1 MTKLAKRGKPIE
13 PIKRLFS
20 WLVQMSPRWTHLR
33 GIPFRQFSVFLAGVF
48 LLFTV
53 IGFYNDLME
62 AGRLPYIVALA
73 FAIISGLNATLWV
86 FIAARAPL
94 YLTLVMI
101 VLQFFLSDIS
111 VAVRKWI
118 EATWHPPAVESQAGL
133 HFAATSILIAII
145 ASYSLLMRF
154 MAITGRETM
163 RVKSE
168 LALAHGIQKT
178 LVPKINISTQLFE
191 IFGISEPSDK
201 VGGDLVDAVEL
212 CDGNVVAY
220 LADIAGHGLQA
231 GILMGMLK
239 TAARTVLTD
248 RSECDGGSMLSRLMD
263 RLNQV
268 LPQVKEAH
276 MYATFT
282 TLWLDREGNAFY
294 GTAASPP
301 ILHWIA
307 EKKTIECV
315 DEEQFPLGLLPVSEF
330 PAYHMPM
337 ANGDLIVIATD
348 GILEVSSTAKAR
360 LGVEFGVESLKK
372 LIEDGAQLP
381 LPELAG
387 RILKSVRKYGKQ
399 LDDQT
404 LLLVRR
410 RHD

>member
-1 MTKLAKRGKPIE
+1 MKTISFGWLMKR
-13 PIKRLFS
+13 
-20 WLVQMSPRWTHLR
+20 PRTWIHLQHV
-33 GIPFRQFSVFLAGVF
+33 PMRQLSIFLAAVF
-48 LLFTV
+48 LLFSV
-53 IGFYNDLME
+53 IGFYSDLMQ
-62 AGRLPYIVALA
+62 GGTLPYAVVLVNAAYSGFSAL
-73 FAIISGLNATLWV
+73 LWV
-86 FIAARAPL
+86 FVVARLPSFFIFIMIAKEIFIPSSAFVAHMAWVLFKPAP
-94 YLTLVMI
+94 
-101 VLQFFLSDIS
+101 
-111 VAVRKWI
+111 VAPVNG
-118 EATWHPPAVESQAGL
+118 Q
-133 HFAATSILIAII
+133 HFAATSILVVVI
-145 ASYSLLMRF
+145 ASYTCFS
-154 MAITGRETM
+154 AYIGKAGREAF
-163 RVKSE
+163 RVRTE
-168 LALAHGIQKT
+168 LDLAHSIQKT
-178 LVPKINISTQLFE
+178 LVPTISMSTHSFE

-212 CDGNVVAY
+212 CDGNIVAY

-248 RSECDGGSMLSRLMD
+248 RSDCDGGLMLSRLMD

-282 TLWLDREGNAFY
+282 TLWLDREGNSFY

-307 EKKTIECV
+307 ERNAFQCV

-330 PAYHMPM
+330 PAHPMSM

-348 GILEVSSTAKAR
+348 GILEVSSAAKEHR
-360 LGVEFGVESLKK
+360 GVEFGVESLKK
-372 LIEDGAQLP
+372 LIEEGSGLP
-381 LPELAG
+381 LAELAD
-387 RILKSVRKYGKQ
+387 RILQSVRRYGKQ

-410 RHD
+410 RPD